1 MSPKKDEPGD
11 MRTEYAWEKLHVAV
25 SILAAGSG
33 TLMER
38 VKDAHVSSLI
48 RLQADDFSDAD
59 TRNRFTILM
68 DEISPQGR
76 SDVALAMWSEE
87 DLRRLAEGV
96 VSLYDA
102 VARRNGRHGPLKD
115 RWPDHGS
122 NQ

>member
-1 MSPKKDEPGD
+1 
-11 MRTEYAWEKLHVAV
+11 MRTVYAWEKLHVAV
-25 SILAAGSG
+25 SILAAGTG

-38 VKDAHVSSLI
+38 LKDAHVSSLI
-48 RLQADDFSDAD
+48 RLQADDFSDVD

-76 SDVALAMWSEE
+76 SDVALTLLPEE

-102 VARRNGRHGPLKD
+102 VARRMGAMGR
-115 RWPDHGS
+115 
-122 NQ
+122 